1 MPALVRSLQSTFGQP
16 ITSLSGVGPKIA
28 EKLAAR
34 GLSTLQDLW
43 LQLPLRYQDRTWLT
57 PIAQLRPGVAA
68 QVEGTIEA
76 VERGFRYRPVLRVA
90 IGDDACGT
98 LVLRFFHFRPAQV
111 GQFTP
116 GARIRV
122 YGTPRPGQQG
132 LEIVHPDYKLIG
144 AAGQAPLADT
154 LEPVY
159 PAIEGVPAAI
169 LRKLIAQALDR
180 LPDQATL
187 ELLPEH
193 LLRALQLP
201 TLREALLTMH
211 RPVRD
216 ADVAALA
223 AGTHPAQRR
232 LALEELLAHHLSLR
246 RQRIALQQHGAHA
259 LAGPGTLVAQLLQA
273 LPFQLTGAQQK
284 VFAQIRADLARPR
297 PMLRLVQGDVGSG
310 KTVVA
315 ALAAML
321 AVEAGKQVAL
331 AAPTELL
338 AEQHLATLRGWLE
351 PLGVRVAWLAGKV
364 TGKARARVLEEVAC
378 GHAQVVVGTHALMQ
392 ESVAFHDL
400 ALVIVDEQ
408 HRFGVHQRLALR
420 DKGRAEPQAPSGRAM
435 DGERPCTTEGLA
447 RDASTSAP
455 SAMEGERPCTTE
467 GLAGGASTSAP
478 SAMDGERPCPT
489 EGLAGGASTSA
500 PGAMEGERQSA
511 GDGDQASVRRLFPHQ
526 LVMTAT
532 PIPRTL
538 AMAAY
543 ADLDVS
549 AIDELP
555 PGRTPVQTIALSAE
569 RRPELIERIRAACA
583 EGRQVYWVCTLIEE
597 AEDDPKAAPATRG
610 GPAMR
615 IEAQAAQTTFEQL
628 TQALPQARVALVH
641 GRMKPAEKQAVMR
654 AFKDGQA
661 DLLVATTVI
670 EVGVDVPNASLMV
683 VENAERLGLAQLH
696 QLRGRVGRGA
706 AASSC
711 VLLYQGPLS
720 ALARQRLDTMRQTN
734 DGFVIAEKDLELRG
748 PGELLGTR
756 QTGLAAFRVA
766 DLARDADL
774 LPQVHALAD
783 TLLASSP
790 ALAER
795 ISERWTG
802 GAARYASA

>member
-43 LQLPLRYQDRTWLT
+43 LQLPLRYRDRTWLT

-122 YGTPRPGQQG
+122 YGIPRPGQQG

-211 RPVRD
+211 RPARD
-216 ADVAALA
+216 ADLAALA

-259 LAGPGTLVAQLLQA
+259 LAGPGRLVAQLLQA

-420 DKGRAEPQAPSGRAM
+420 DKGRATHASLGRAM
-435 DGERPCTTEGLA
+435 EGERQCTTEGLA

-455 SAMEGERPCTTE
+455 SAME
-467 GLAGGASTSAP
+467 
-478 SAMDGERPCPT
+478 GERPCPT

-795 ISERWTG
+795 ISERWIG